1 MGSQRDTTQRTRTH
15 IPGYCTWKSLVYDAL
30 TCLSCLLQED
40 VSLIRAGSWGVPIS
54 RIGITCTQNWAWPS
68 RGLHW
73 LEGSLR
79 SRRGPS
85 RGRLSRVLVL
95 PSSGAG
101 SPSHPAFSRPSVD
114 LFNRPPPVTTR
125 AHLFFFFLTLHNCIS
140 FAKYQNESDQGT
152 SWWDNRGGD
161 NGLLSPGIVPPGW
174 IPSG

>member
-15 IPGYCTWKSLVYDAL
+15 TAGYCTWKSLVYDAL

-68 RGLHW
+68 RGLQW
-73 LEGSLR
+73 LKGSLP

-95 PSSGAG
+95 PSSGAR
-101 SPSHPAFSRPSVD
+101 SLSHQAFSRPSVD

-125 AHLFFFFLTLHNCIS
+125 AHLGGTTGVEITGSCLQGS
-140 FAKYQNESDQGT
+140 FHLDESHQDKWGILYGT
-152 SWWDNRGGD
+152 
-161 NGLLSPGIVPPGW
+161 
-174 IPSG
+174 